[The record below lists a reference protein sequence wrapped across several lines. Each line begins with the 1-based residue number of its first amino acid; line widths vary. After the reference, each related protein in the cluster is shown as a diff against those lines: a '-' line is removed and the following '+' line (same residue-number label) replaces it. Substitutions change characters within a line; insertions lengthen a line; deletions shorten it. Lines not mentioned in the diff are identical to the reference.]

1 MLYFKIMCFLWAA
14 IGIISRIAMA
24 VMKDNWNKWETTKAY
39 KEKKPLWIYIVC
51 IVGLILIA
59 LTWYI
64 YIVYSI
70 PYGWI
75 LGTLIS
81 LTGIKIL
88 TLMFNYNK
96 FQEFLHATLYNPK
109 KMLRLNISVIILS
122 LILIAFGIWLY

>member
-39 KEKKPLWIYIVC
+39 KEKKTLWIYIVC

-75 LGTLIS
+75 LGILIS